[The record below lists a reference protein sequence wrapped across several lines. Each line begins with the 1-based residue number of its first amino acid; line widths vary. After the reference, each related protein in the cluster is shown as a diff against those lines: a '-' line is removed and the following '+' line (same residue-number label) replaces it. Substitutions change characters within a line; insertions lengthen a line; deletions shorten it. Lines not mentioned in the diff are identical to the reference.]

1 MYSARSSTAGV
12 WQPSPA
18 RHPPRNGASA
28 SRTSSSARTA
38 TSYACSPRIARRAS
52 SASTSEP
59 PIRSQE
65 PRKRSRKQ
73 SKGAAAPSCS
83 NHERFA
89 LARSA
94 WEPSLK
100 DGTHDEH
107 PSARHEMRQVVLQV
121 FDQFARLLL
130 EALHCDDLRDQDVI
144 GLTERLS
151 GHVRRPRKTPLR
163 HRVKRSADD
172 VPIARHQALKVVGQI
187 RGAQFEPHEKRRG
200 RTHPRS
206 VVHNRTWT
214 VCHAGFAASDAKLS
228 SQGRLDAR
236 GEADKPRV
244 EDEE

>member
-1 MYSARSSTAGV
+1 MLPLAERAMRSARSSTAVV

-28 SRTSSSARTA
+28 SRTSSSAQTV
-38 TSYACSPRIARRAS
+38 TSYACSPPLSRTGS
-52 SASTSEP
+52 SGSTSEP
-59 PIRSQE
+59 PTRSQE
-65 PRKRSRKQ
+65 PRKRSRKH

-89 LARSA
+89 LAQSA
-94 WEPSLK
+94 WERSLE

-107 PSARHEMRQVVLQV
+107 PPARHEMRQVVLQA

-163 HRVKRSADD
+163 HRVQRSADD
-172 VPIARHQALKVVGQI
+172 VTIARHQALKVVGQLW
-187 RGAQFEPHEKRRG
+187 GA
-200 RTHPRS
+200 
-206 VVHNRTWT
+206 
-214 VCHAGFAASDAKLS
+214 
-228 SQGRLDAR
+228 
-236 GEADKPRV
+236 
-244 EDEE
+244 